1 MKNCL
6 RLAVFA
12 LVVVLFASCGKSP
25 KGIAE
30 SRMKSAVDSW
40 VKMRGERKG
49 LVLKSFDVTD
59 KDVIVSNDSVC
70 VMLIHLVISGDRG
83 TDEADVNYIV
93 AKRNDRYSE
102 LFIYKKYK
110 VLTRERYD
118 EEIKDIE
125 DFRKEASSVYGKND
139 WDDTPEGK
147 ISSDIIGYVMK
158 EGAVIPHDDI

>member
-49 LVLKSFDVTD
+49 LVLKSYDVTD

-102 LFIYKKYK
+102 LFIYKKYNNFCLRMTISNRIGK
-110 VLTRERYD
+110 FFKHSSFTYFWCCNNHTSLT
-118 EEIKDIE
+118 KTNW
-125 DFRKEASSVYGKND
+125 SN
-139 WDDTPEGK
+139 
-147 ISSDIIGYVMK
+147 
-158 EGAVIPHDDI
+158 